1 MLEILPFQNISYEE
15 AILISDKPL
24 YLEQMHRISDIKTH
38 VMKVT
43 YKHKKVAIATPYWKP
58 GEDFLQTIT
67 NSVRGKIDDGDFVTI
82 SEKAISTALGNILDE
97 SIIRPSLLA
106 RFLAKYW
113 MRHVWGYVLGPLCH
127 LRKKTIRRFRAYPV
141 REGSAHKQVALQY
154 AGFLQALMHGSE
166 GAIDGSNLP
175 YSYVSFPL
183 ENAQAVAQQIQKRVK
198 TELGKKVTVMIIDT
212 DKTYS
217 LRNFHFT
224 PRPKPIQ
231 GIHSCG
237 GALAYILGRFF
248 KLKRRATPIAIAGF
262 KLSTKKALTIAEIAN
277 RTRGFGAGRTVWDM
291 AETFNV
297 ALTGVSWEMLSK
309 IKHKPI
315 VILRKALLNCGN

>member
-1 MLEILPFQNISYEE
+1 
-15 AILISDKPL
+15 
-24 YLEQMHRISDIKTH
+24 MHRISDIKTH
-38 VMKVT
+38 VINMA
-43 YKHKKVAIATPYWKP
+43 YKYQKVAVVTPYWKP
-58 GEDFLQTIT
+58 SEDFLQMII
-67 NSVRGKIDDGDFVTI
+67 NSVRGKIEDGDFLTI

-97 SIIRPSLLA
+97 SIIHPSLLA

-113 MRHVWGYVLGPLCH
+113 MRLIWGHVLGLLCH
-127 LRKKTIRRFRAYPV
+127 LKKKTIRRFRAYPIP
-141 REGSAHKQVALQY
+141 EGSAHKQVALQY

-183 ENAQAVAQQIQKRVK
+183 KNVQEIAQQIQKRIK
-198 TELGKKVTVMIIDT
+198 AELGKGVTVMIIDT

-217 LRNFHFT
+217 LSNFHFT

-237 GALAYILGRFF
+237 GALTYILGRFF
-248 KLKRRATPIAIAGF
+248 KLKRRATPVAIAGS
-262 KLSTKKALTIAEIAN
+262 KLSTKKALAIAEIAN
-277 RTRGFGAGRTVWDM
+277 QTRGFGAGRTVWDM

-297 ALTGVSWEMLSK
+297 DLTGVSWEMLSK
-309 IKHKPI
+309 IEHKPI
-315 VILRKALLNCGN
+315 VILRRRRT